1 MDTEKKEKISY
12 DDFSKL
18 DIRIG
23 TIVSVEKV
31 EGADKLLRL
40 EVEIGEEKPR
50 QLVAGIAQH
59 VADISALVGKQIPI
73 LANLEPRMLR
83 GVESQG
89 MILAASDEQGIVLLH
104 PVRPLTSG
112 SKVK

>member
-1 MDTEKKEKISY
+1 MITY

-23 TIVSVEKV
+23 TIVSAEKV

-59 VADISALVGKQIPI
+59 IADISTLIGKQIPM

-104 PVRPLTSG
+104 PARPLTPG
-112 SKVK
+112 SKLK

>member
-1 MDTEKKEKISY
+1 MITY
-12 DDFSKL
+12 DDFSKM

-23 TIVSVEKV
+23 TIVSAEKV

-73 LANLEPRMLR
+73 LANLESRMLR

-89 MILAASDEQGIVLLH
+89 MILAASDEDGIVLLH
-104 PVRPLTSG
+104 PVRPLTPG

>member
-1 MDTEKKEKISY
+1 MITY
-12 DDFSKL
+12 DDFSKM

-23 TIVSVEKV
+23 TIVSAEKV
-31 EGADKLLRL
+31 EWADKLLRL

-59 VADISALVGKQIPI
+59 VADISALAGKQIPI

-104 PVRPLTSG
+104 PARPITSG

>member
-1 MDTEKKEKISY
+1 MITY
-12 DDFSKL
+12 DDFSKM

-23 TIVSVEKV
+23 TIVSAEKV

-50 QLVAGIAQH
+50 QLVAGIAQY
-59 VADISALVGKQIPI
+59 VADISSLVGKQIPI
-73 LANLEPRMLR
+73 LANLESRMLR

-104 PVRPLTSG
+104 PVRLLTSG